1 MLLSDAGTPA
11 PRKGVVMSKRQLV
24 VLVEISLTLALAVV
38 LGTLKLWQMPQGGSI
53 SLGMLP
59 VFILALRR
67 GPWVGVAAGAL
78 AGLLGLIIEP
88 PYVVHPV
95 QFLLDYPFAF
105 AAVGLAGAF
114 AGAWSSAALR
124 GAWGRGIALAIVP
137 GVLVGSLVRYA
148 MHVTSGVIYFA
159 SFAEGQPVFTYSA
172 IYNSFVLIS
181 AALCVAAAFVIMPVL
196 ERVVPSAKE
205 RS

>member
-1 MLLSDAGTPA
+1 
-11 PRKGVVMSKRQLV
+11 MSKRQLV

-38 LGTLKLWQMPQGGSI
+38 LGTLKVWQMPQGGSI

-67 GPWVGVAAGAL
+67 GPWVGIAAGAL
-78 AGLLGLIIEP
+78 AGLLGLIVEP

-95 QFLLDYPFAF
+95 QFLLDYPLAF
-105 AAVGLAGAF
+105 AAVGLAGVF
-114 AGAWSSAALR
+114 ARVWGTAALKR
-124 GAWGRGIALAIVP
+124 AWGRGIALAIVP
-137 GVLVGSLVRYA
+137 GVLLGSLVRYA

-159 SFAEGQPVFTYSA
+159 SFAEGQPVLTYSA

-181 AALCVAAAFVIMPVL
+181 AALCVAAAIVIMPVL

-205 RS
+205 RP